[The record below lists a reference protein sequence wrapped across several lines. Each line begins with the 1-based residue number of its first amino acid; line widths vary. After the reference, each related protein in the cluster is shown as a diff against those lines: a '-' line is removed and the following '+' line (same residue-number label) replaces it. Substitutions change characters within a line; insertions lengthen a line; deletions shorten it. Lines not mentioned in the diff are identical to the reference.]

1 MPVLFFTR
9 KSSVSSFSEPSLWCE
24 EGLPLTEAVLLLLEL
39 SKPSSFMLTG
49 WAHYCTL
56 PIYCISIVRFYA
68 GSISSK
74 TESCVAGQKFVVI
87 TTSIQSCSFVAVL
100 NLFLFLAKFLYLCS
114 ILLSCLICDVLCQKC
129 WQCLINVLVP
139 FVLHCSQTLSTP
151 TVNSLKHFFICP

>member
-1 MPVLFFTR
+1 MHSYVTVNITVDIFLLSHLLTLHPCFLFSSLCNTVPVLFFTR

-114 ILLSCLICDVLCQKC
+114 ILLSCLICNVLCQKC
-129 WQCLINVLVP
+129 
-139 FVLHCSQTLSTP
+139 
-151 TVNSLKHFFICP
+151 